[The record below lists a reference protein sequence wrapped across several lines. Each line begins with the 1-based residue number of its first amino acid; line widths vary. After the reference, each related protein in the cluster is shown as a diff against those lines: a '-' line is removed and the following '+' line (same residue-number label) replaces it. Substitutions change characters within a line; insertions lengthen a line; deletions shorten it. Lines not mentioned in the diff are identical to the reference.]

1 MRRRDA
7 GADPSCKR
15 GRRLG
20 PLLGALRGRLAPRC
34 EDCSFGDTR
43 DRRGPGRAPQRL
55 LGGRSGQKRPELQ
68 PQGDRR
74 QASRPAAARGG
85 QARGRRLGSR
95 RPVSRPSRTL
105 GTPRGWLSAAS
116 QGEPGGLGGRPGLG
130 AALLPRRG
138 GQHSGWLGLGSSPLG
153 APYDSDTS
161 RQFPS
166 TSHAPDGVGRRWPG
180 LCAGRCG
187 RLSAQP
193 CPCPS
198 LCSPQCPCS
207 SPTIQKETKL
217 SSLGSLGSIEISARR
232 LRTVPDKQRGQRRSP
247 PLPTCRVE

>member
-1 MRRRDA
+1 MPPWVPQA
-7 GADPSCKR
+7 CLPPLEDPRNSQ
-15 GRRLG
+15 
-20 PLLGALRGRLAPRC
+20 RLA
-34 EDCSFGDTR
+34 FGCLTR
-43 DRRGPGRAPQRL
+43 RARWAGR
-55 LGGRSGQKRPELQ
+55 E
-68 PQGDRR
+68 
-74 QASRPAAARGG
+74 AR
-85 QARGRRLGSR
+85 
-95 RPVSRPSRTL
+95 
-105 GTPRGWLSAAS
+105 
-116 QGEPGGLGGRPGLG
+116 PGGSP
-130 AALLPRRG
+130 LPSRG

-232 LRTVPDKQRGQRRSP
+232 LRTVPDKQRGQRHSP
-247 PLPTCRVE
+247 PRPTCRVE

>member
-1 MRRRDA
+1 MRIPAAREEDAWVPCSARSVAAWPPGVKTAALETQETDA
-7 GADPSCKR
+7 G
-15 GRRLG
+15 
-20 PLLGALRGRLAPRC
+20 
-34 EDCSFGDTR
+34 
-43 DRRGPGRAPQRL
+43 
-55 LGGRSGQKRPELQ
+55 
-68 PQGDRR
+68 
-74 QASRPAAARGG
+74 
-85 QARGRRLGSR
+85 
-95 RPVSRPSRTL
+95 
-105 GTPRGWLSAAS
+105 
-116 QGEPGGLGGRPGLG
+116 QGEP
-130 AALLPRRG
+130 RRG
-138 GQHSGWLGLGSSPLG
+138 CWAVAQVRNAPSSSRKETDARPRDWPQRVEGRHGDATSGPAGLSPAPRGPSELPEAGFRLPHKESQVGWEGGPAWGQPSAAPWWPALRVVGVGLEPSSPLG

-217 SSLGSLGSIEISARR
+217 SSLGSLGSIEIRARR

>member
-1 MRRRDA
+1 MRIPAAREEDAWVPCSARSVAAWPPGVKTAALETQETDA
-7 GADPSCKR
+7 G
-15 GRRLG
+15 
-20 PLLGALRGRLAPRC
+20 
-34 EDCSFGDTR
+34 
-43 DRRGPGRAPQRL
+43 
-55 LGGRSGQKRPELQ
+55 
-68 PQGDRR
+68 
-74 QASRPAAARGG
+74 
-85 QARGRRLGSR
+85 
-95 RPVSRPSRTL
+95 
-105 GTPRGWLSAAS
+105 
-116 QGEPGGLGGRPGLG
+116 QGEPRRGCWAVAQVRNAPSSSRKETDARPRDWPQRVEGRHGDATSGPAGLSPAPRNSQRLAFGCLTRRARWAGREARPGG
-130 AALLPRRG
+130 SPLPRRG

-166 TSHAPDGVGRRWPG
+166 TSHAPDGVGRLWPG

-247 PLPTCRVE
+247 PLPTCRAE